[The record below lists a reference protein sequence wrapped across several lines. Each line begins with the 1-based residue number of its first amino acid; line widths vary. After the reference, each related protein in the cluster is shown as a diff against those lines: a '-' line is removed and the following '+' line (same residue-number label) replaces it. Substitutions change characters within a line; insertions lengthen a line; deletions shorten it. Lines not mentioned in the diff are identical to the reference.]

1 MKHWTHLLMKTG
13 MSLEKE
19 NMIWNMTGS
28 FFYAFA
34 SMVLSF
40 LVLRIAGEEQGGIF
54 SFGFSTVGQQMFL
67 LAYFGIRPFHIT
79 DGTNQYRFGDYLH
92 HRYVTCVLALLL
104 GAGYLACIGY
114 SWQKAQIIF
123 LLIAYKVIDGFADV
137 YESEFQRQGCLYL
150 TGRSNTFRTIL
161 SVGVFLATLVSGAG
175 LFAACVA
182 AVLGQIAGVVLFD
195 IVVLREL
202 KRVDYGWSAK
212 QGVSLTASAIL
223 LFVSVFLDFYIFSA
237 AKYAIDA
244 HLGDAASGYFNVIF
258 MPTSVINLAAG
269 FVIRPFLTYL
279 TDCWNEHR
287 YSDFKKKLL
296 TIMAVIGGLTVLA
309 VGGTVVLGRPVL
321 ALLEWLLG
329 TSYRG
334 TLTALWPAFVMIVLG
349 GGFYAVLNL
358 YYYALVILRRQKL
371 IFGIYAVLTV
381 LAAILAPRLTVAL
394 GIFGAALAYLI
405 LMIVMAA
412 GFVGGAWFE
421 IQKEIREV
429 RHDS

>member
-92 HRYVTCVLALLL
+92 HRYVTCAMALLL

-123 LLIAYKVIDGFADV
+123 LLIVYKVIDGFADV

-161 SVGVFLATLVSGAG
+161 SVGIFLATLVSGAG
-175 LFAACVA
+175 LFAACAA

-212 QGVSLTASAIL
+212 QGVSLTASSIL

-287 YSDFKKKLL
+287 FSDFKKKLL

-329 TSYRG
+329 KSYSG
-334 TLTALWPAFVMIVLG
+334 TLTALWPAFIMIVLG

-371 IFGIYAVLTV
+371 IFCIYAVLTV

-394 GIFGAALAYLI
+394 GIFGAAFAYLI

>member
-92 HRYVTCVLALLL
+92 HRYVTCAMALLL

-123 LLIAYKVIDGFADV
+123 LLIVYKVIDGFADV
-137 YESEFQRQGCLYL
+137 YESEFQRQGGLYL

-175 LFAACVA
+175 LFAACAA

-212 QGVSLTASAIL
+212 QGVSLTASSIL

-287 YSDFKKKLL
+287 FSDFKKKLL

-329 TSYRG
+329 KSYSG
-334 TLTALWPAFVMIVLG
+334 TLTALWPAFIMIVLG

-394 GIFGAALAYLI
+394 GIFGAAFAYLI

>member
-92 HRYVTCVLALLL
+92 HRYVTCALALLL

-123 LLIAYKVIDGFADV
+123 LLIVYKVIDGFADV

-175 LFAACVA
+175 LFAACAA

-212 QGVSLTASAIL
+212 QGVSLTASSIL

-287 YSDFKKKLL
+287 FSDFKKKLL

-329 TSYRG
+329 KSYSG
-334 TLTALWPAFVMIVLG
+334 TLTALWPAFIMIVLG

-371 IFGIYAVLTV
+371 IFGIYTVLTV

-394 GIFGAALAYLI
+394 GIFGAAFAYLI

>member
-40 LVLRIAGEEQGGIF
+40 LVMRIAGEEQGGIF

-92 HRYVTCVLALLL
+92 HRYVTCALALLL

-123 LLIAYKVIDGFADV
+123 LLIVYKVIDGFADV

-175 LFAACVA
+175 LFAACAA

-212 QGVSLTASAIL
+212 QGVSLTASSIL

-287 YSDFKKKLL
+287 FSDFKKKLL

-329 TSYRG
+329 KSYSG
-334 TLTALWPAFVMIVLG
+334 TLTALWPAFIMIVLG

-394 GIFGAALAYLI
+394 GIFGAAFAYLI

>member
-92 HRYVTCVLALLL
+92 HRYVTCAMALLL

-123 LLIAYKVIDGFADV
+123 LLIVYKVIDGFADV

-150 TGRSNTFRTIL
+150 TGRSNPFLTIL
-161 SVGVFLATLVSGAG
+161 SVGIFLATLVSGAG
-175 LFAACVA
+175 LFAACAA

-212 QGVSLTASAIL
+212 QGVSLTASSIL

-287 YSDFKKKLL
+287 FSDFKKKLL

-321 ALLEWLLG
+321 TLLEWLLG
-329 TSYRG
+329 KSYSG
-334 TLTALWPAFVMIVLG
+334 TLTALWPAFIMIVLG

-421 IQKEIREV
+421 IQKEI
-429 RHDS
+429 

>member
-92 HRYVTCVLALLL
+92 HRYVTCALALLL

-123 LLIAYKVIDGFADV
+123 LLIVYKVIDGFADV

-150 TGRSNTFRTIL
+150 TGRSNTFRTSL
-161 SVGVFLATLVSGAG
+161 SVGIFLATLVSGAG
-175 LFAACVA
+175 LFAACAA

-212 QGVSLTASAIL
+212 QGVSLTASSIL

-258 MPTSVINLAAG
+258 MPTSVINLAAC

-287 YSDFKKKLL
+287 FSDFKKKLL

-329 TSYRG
+329 KSYSG
-334 TLTALWPAFVMIVLG
+334 TLTALWPAFIMIVLG

-394 GIFGAALAYLI
+394 GIFGAAFAYLI

>member
-92 HRYVTCVLALLL
+92 HRYVTCALALLL

-123 LLIAYKVIDGFADV
+123 LLIVYKVIDGFADV

-161 SVGVFLATLVSGAG
+161 SVGIFLATLVSGAG
-175 LFAACVA
+175 LFAACAA

-212 QGVSLTASAIL
+212 QGVSLTASSIL

-287 YSDFKKKLL
+287 FSDFKKKLL

-321 ALLEWLLG
+321 TLLEWLLG
-329 TSYRG
+329 KSYSG
-334 TLTALWPAFVMIVLG
+334 TLTALWPAFIMIVLG

-394 GIFGAALAYLI
+394 GIFGAAFAYLI

>member
-92 HRYVTCVLALLL
+92 HRYVTCALALLL

-161 SVGVFLATLVSGAG
+161 SLGVFLATLVSGAG
-175 LFAACVA
+175 LFAACAA

-212 QGVSLTASAIL
+212 QGVSLTASSIL

-287 YSDFKKKLL
+287 FSDFKKKLL

-329 TSYRG
+329 KSYSG
-334 TLTALWPAFVMIVLG
+334 TLTALWPAFIMIVLG

-394 GIFGAALAYLI
+394 GIFGAAFAYLI

>member
-13 MSLEKE
+13 LSLEKE

-92 HRYVTCVLALLL
+92 HRYVTCALALLL

-175 LFAACVA
+175 LFAACAA

-212 QGVSLTASAIL
+212 QGVSLTASSIL

-287 YSDFKKKLL
+287 FSDFKKKLL

-329 TSYRG
+329 KSYSG
-334 TLTALWPAFVMIVLG
+334 TLTALWPAFIMIVLG

-371 IFGIYAVLTV
+371 IFGIYAVLTM

-394 GIFGAALAYLI
+394 GIFGAAFAYLI

-429 RHDS
+429 RHDG